1 MCAVWV
7 GQAGAALAPAN
18 LVRNVEIAEQA
29 GTTTVT
35 IEGSSRPSFTAF
47 KLASPRRLII
57 DIASSEIRGVP
68 SVLDKS
74 TALIGG
80 VAVSQYSSSSGPVG
94 RIVINLK
101 QDAGYR
107 IRAVGSSLVATLSGA
122 PASGSEES
130 SPEDALRSELERI
143 RAEAEASRKMHDEAR
158 TELLQLKARSEQR
171 AEEASAARLE
181 AQQSLSSVKGEAQ

>member
-1 MCAVWV
+1 MAAVWV

-107 IRAVGSSLVATLSGA
+107 IRAVGSSLG
-122 PASGSEES
+122 
-130 SPEDALRSELERI
+130 
-143 RAEAEASRKMHDEAR
+143 KMHDEAR